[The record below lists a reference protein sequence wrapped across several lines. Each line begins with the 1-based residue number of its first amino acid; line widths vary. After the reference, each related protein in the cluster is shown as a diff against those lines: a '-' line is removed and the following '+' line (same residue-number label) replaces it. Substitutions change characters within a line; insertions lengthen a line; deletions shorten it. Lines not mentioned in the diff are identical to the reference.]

1 MADGPQLYAVAFAGY
16 FFLSYSSRRS
26 KDLKAAIWRE
36 TPELVQ
42 WVETI
47 AGLVSWIV
55 TGVYLGI
62 AEGYEPITLVLFF
75 ALQLVYIGKSAPRRQ
90 ERRAC

>member
-1 MADGPQLYAVAFAGY
+1 M
-16 FFLSYSSRRS
+16 
-26 KDLKAAIWRE
+26 
-36 TPELVQ
+36 Q

-90 ERRAC
+90 QRRAC